1 MPWVPLTDELL
12 GPLVR
17 FIGPRESG
25 CVPFAEQL
33 HNEHRLRLPSR
44 RHFNTVVRLEA
55 SGRVS
60 GAILQNLNG
69 VYYPVVDPTRP
80 EIEQEGVAVLFRS
93 SRRVFSIL
101 GRSPDVLALQ
111 AALPRS
117 PSHQFDYHLM
127 SQSAP
132 PPEVALPRLPRG
144 MTVREVGEEA
154 ARYLFDI
161 QKKYEIEEVLLPG
174 NTLNPSATYD
184 HLRQTLR
191 EQIVLVAVA
200 DGEPIG
206 KVNTNARGIF
216 YDQVGGM
223 YTERRVRS
231 RGVGTALMLR
241 LLQRVAADHKSAS
254 LFVKKDN
261 EPALRLYRGIGFAVE
276 DEFRISYY
284 R

>member
-1 MPWVPLTDELL
+1 MPWLPLTDDLL

-25 CVPFAEQL
+25 CVPFTEQL
-33 HNEHRLRLPSR
+33 HEERRLRLPPR
-44 RHFNTVVRLEA
+44 RQYNAIVRLDDPDTIT
-55 SGRVS
+55 
-60 GAILQNLNG
+60 GAILQNVHG
-69 VYYPVVDPTRP
+69 VYYPALDPIRP
-80 EIEQEGVAVLFRS
+80 QVEPEAISMLLHG
-93 SRRVFSIL
+93 SRRIFSIL
-101 GRSPDVLALQ
+101 GRTPDVEALE
-111 AALPRS
+111 AAFPRT
-117 PSHQFDYHLM
+117 PFRRLGYHLM
-127 SQSAP
+127 SQSTP

-144 MTVREVGEEA
+144 MTVRTVGEEA
-154 ARYLFDI
+154 TRYLFDI
-161 QKKYEIEEVLLPG
+161 QKNYEIEEVLLPG
-174 NTLNPSATYD
+174 NTFSPSATFD

-191 EQIVLVAVA
+191 EQIVLVAEVNR
-200 DGEPIG
+200 EPIG

-223 YTERRVRS
+223 YTDRRVRS

-241 LLQRVAADHKSAS
+241 LLQRIAAEHKSAS

-261 EPALRLYRGIGFAVE
+261 AAALRLYKGIGFAIE